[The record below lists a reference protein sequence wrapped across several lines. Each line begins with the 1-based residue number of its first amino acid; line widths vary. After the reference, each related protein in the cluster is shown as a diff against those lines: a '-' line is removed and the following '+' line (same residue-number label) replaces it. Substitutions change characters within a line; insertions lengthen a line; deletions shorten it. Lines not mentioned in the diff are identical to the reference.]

1 MFEKTLLAA
10 VESGA
15 IPGAVAMAG
24 TAART
29 TLEVAAGVRGIIERA
44 APMTT
49 DTLFRLRSMTKAVT
63 AAAAMQM
70 VEQGRLSLDQ
80 DMGKMIPELAAP
92 MVLEGFDAAGN
103 AKLRPARGTITLRH
117 LLTHTAGLT
126 YDMWNANTDRY
137 MALHGI
143 PRPASGKRSAF
154 STPLAFDP
162 GTDWQYSIGID
173 FAGLA
178 VEEASGKNLDQ
189 YLRDH
194 IFGPLGMDDTGFLPD
209 PLQLARLA
217 TQHNRGA
224 DGTLSAVPL
233 ETPQRPQMFGGGG
246 GLFGTAPDYMR
257 FLRMLLNGGTL
268 DGEQVL
274 KPETVALMGQNH
286 IGALSVRKLTTAKPA
301 LTNDVDLFPGMRKTW
316 GLSFLINEEQTPE
329 GRSPGS
335 LFWAGLCNTYYVV
348 DPKRGTAVILMTQI
362 LPFAD
367 PAVLGLLSELEREI
381 YGSK

>member
-1 MFEKTLLAA
+1 
-10 VESGA
+10 
-15 IPGAVAMAG
+15 MAG